1 MNNKLLNEINIQMTS
16 YLFEF
21 LRNVRMC
28 VWCVCVCVGGGG
40 VTTDKLSE
48 WNIPDW
54 KCLI

>member
-28 VWCVCVCVGGGG
+28 VCGGGG
-40 VTTDKLSE
+40 MTTDKLSE
-48 WNIPDW
+48 WNILDW